1 VPPAAPLPLDRF
13 LPDAD
18 VRERFELIVEAPA
31 AIVMDA
37 AKAVTLDGLP
47 AVRGIFRLRAVLM
60 GAEARGPRP
69 PQGLLADSL
78 AMGWGLLDERPERLV
93 VVGSRCQPWVGDVR
107 FVAIPPA
114 EFAAYDEPGQ
124 VKIAWTLETDPLGP
138 ERTRFAHETRAHATD
153 AAARAQF
160 LRYWRWARFG
170 IVAIRYLLLPA
181 VRRSAEA
188 RWAETGHRRGR

>member
-1 VPPAAPLPLDRF
+1 MSTAVPLPLDRF

-18 VRERFELIVEAPA
+18 VRERFELIVDAPA
-31 AIVMDA
+31 AVVMDA
-37 AKAVTLDGLP
+37 AKAMTLDGLP
-47 AVRGIFRLRAVLM
+47 AVRGIFRLRAILM
-60 GAEARGPRP
+60 GAAVPVPRP
-69 PQGLLADSL
+69 AQSLLADSL
-78 AMGWGLLDERPERLV
+78 AMGWGVLEEQPERLV

-107 FVAIPPA
+107 FIAIPPL

-138 ERTRFAHETRAHATD
+138 ERTRFAHETRAQATD
-153 AAARAQF
+153 AAARTRF

-181 VRRSAEA
+181 VRRDAEA
-188 RWAETGHRRGR
+188 RWAARERRA